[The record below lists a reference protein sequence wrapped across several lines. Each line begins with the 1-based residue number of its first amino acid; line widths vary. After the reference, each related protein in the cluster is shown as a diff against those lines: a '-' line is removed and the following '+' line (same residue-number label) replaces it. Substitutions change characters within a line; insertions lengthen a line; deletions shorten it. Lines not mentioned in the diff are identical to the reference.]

1 MLGEG
6 SRSPDQRRRGGVSGR
21 RMAVAAASATAS
33 VVALLL
39 LLTLGCYW
47 PRLDGRQFGFGF
59 RFQQLRSVSV
69 SNRKLLQV
77 DAGAKSSSSS
87 SSSSSASASRSTDR
101 MGDRCSV
108 DDIEVNQGATPPL
121 PSGIPTY
128 TVTVLN
134 LCSSRNGCAMGQIH
148 LSCGAFS
155 STRLINPRIF
165 RRLRINDCLVNDGR
179 PLAPGA
185 SISFQYANSFS
196 YPLSVSSATCVPS

>member
-1 MLGEG
+1 E
-6 SRSPDQRRRGGVSGR
+6 
-21 RMAVAAASATAS
+21 
-33 VVALLL
+33 
-39 LLTLGCYW
+39 
-47 PRLDGRQFGFGF
+47 
-59 RFQQLRSVSV
+59 
-69 SNRKLLQV
+69 
-77 DAGAKSSSSS
+77 
-87 SSSSSASASRSTDR
+87 
-101 MGDRCSV
+101 RCSV

-121 PSGIPTY
+121 PNGIPTY

-134 LCSSRNGCAMGQIH
+134 LCSSRNGCAIGRIH

>member
-47 PRLDGRQFGFGF
+47 PRVDGRQFGFGF

-69 SNRKLLQV
+69 SNRKLL
-77 DAGAKSSSSS
+77 
-87 SSSSSASASRSTDR
+87 
-101 MGDRCSV
+101 
-108 DDIEVNQGATPPL
+108 QGATPPL

-134 LCSSRNGCAMGQIH
+134 LCSSRNGCAVGQIH

-196 YPLSVSSATCVPS
+196 YPLSVSSAACVPS